1 MANLSKEQALKL
13 IKEPQN
19 QREINRARTK
29 RVRHKLH
36 TEPETESLTFG
47 DSHTR
52 FLSWVKGLLVA
63 EDNFQRFSQLYRPPL
78 ITNELTEAIFSEF
91 EKVFEAKNA
100 FERFEFTDSELEND
114 FSEYRKR
121 IGDFNFWETQ
131 GFETFKNSI
140 DNILVVDL
148 PALQQDANGNFI
160 QTSER
165 PEPYYFLLDIDN
177 LIDIDNKKIEGRNA
191 VSGKQ
196 FYYFRTE
203 YIIFHGENNTIF
215 VFDDTYYRRYSKGDG
230 SVDPIL
236 DFEVAHNLGF
246 TPARSFWT
254 TPLNST
260 SKIQKRSPI
269 TNSISELDWYLF
281 FSISQKYLELY
292 APYPIYAIYK
302 SKCNFKEITGAKRQC
317 VDGFLQ
323 GNGEFFAGA
332 ERQKC
337 PQCASKIRVGPGN
350 VMLID
355 VPKEKSD
362 DFDLMA
368 NPMKVIPAETTSL
381 NYVKQAVLDKRNE
394 IFSNCVGRGK
404 DAENDQAVNEL
415 QIKSGFESRGSVL
428 IKIKRNFEI
437 IHAFALDTIA
447 RLRYGSSFLSL
458 TIDYGDEFF
467 VKDESEE
474 IAEYKEAVA
483 NGLPAYELATRRQ
496 AIYETRYK
504 NNPDLLERLKI
515 MRNLEPF
522 PDNNIAQLQEIRS
535 KTPELVPLKRMIIK
549 INFNSFIDRFEREQA
564 NILLF
569 ASAITFDLKILT
581 IQKVLEGYADEVIA
595 EGAPIAPTPGS
606 FSVGQPVTVIPGKE
620 HMLEHK
626 GMKMVIA
633 EVNGDTYAVKLPDGT
648 IHKWYTSAE
657 LQGQAPTPPMN
668 M

>member
-1 MANLSKEQALKL
+1 MANLSKDQALKL
-13 IKEPQN
+13 IKEPLN

-29 RVRHKLH
+29 RIRHKLH
-36 TEPETESLTFG
+36 TEPETESLALG
-47 DSHTR
+47 ESHTR

-63 EDNFQRFSQLYRPPL
+63 EDNYERFRQLYRPP
-78 ITNELTEAIFSEF
+78 ITTNELTESIFSEF

-100 FERFEFTDSELEND
+100 FEKFEFTDSELEND
-114 FSEYRKR
+114 FADYRKK
-121 IGDFNFWETQ
+121 IGDLNFWETQ

-148 PALQQDANGNFI
+148 PALQKDDAGNFI
-160 QTSER
+160 QPTER
-165 PEPYYFLLDIDN
+165 PEPYYFLLDIDC
-177 LIDIDNKKIEGRNA
+177 LIDIDNRKIEGRNA
-191 VSGKQ
+191 VTGKQ

-203 YIIFHGENNTIF
+203 YIIFHGENDAIF
-215 VFDDTYYRRYSKGDG
+215 VFDDTFYRRYSKKEG
-230 SVDPIL
+230 SSDPVL

-254 TPLNST
+254 TPLNSS

-292 APYPIYAIYK
+292 APFPIYAIYK
-302 SKCNFKEITGAKRQC
+302 SKCNYSESNGAKRKC
-317 VDGFLQ
+317 VDGYLLA
-323 GNGEFFAGA
+323 NGAPWSKDLD
-332 ERQKC
+332 KC
-337 PQCASKIRVGPGN
+337 PHCASKIRVGPGN

-355 VPKEKSD
+355 VPKEKGD

-368 NPMKVIPAETTSL
+368 NPMKVIPAETESL
-381 NYVKQAVLDKRNE
+381 TYVKQAVIDKRNE

-415 QIKSGFESRGSVL
+415 QVKSGFESRTSVL
-428 IKIKRNFEI
+428 IKAKRNFEI

-447 RLRYGSSFLSL
+447 RLRYGPSFLSL

-522 PDNNIAQLQEIRS
+522 PDNNILQLQEIRS
-535 KTPELVPLKRMIIK
+535 KAPELVPLKQMILK

-569 ASAITFDLKILT
+569 ASAITFDRKIQT
-581 IQKVLEGYADEVIA
+581 IQKILEGYADEIIKEGKVIA
-595 EGAPIAPTPGS
+595 EPP
-606 FSVGQPVTVIPGKE
+606 
-620 HMLEHK
+620 K
-626 GMKMVIA
+626 G
-633 EVNGDTYAVKLPDGT
+633 
-648 IHKWYTSAE
+648 
-657 LQGQAPTPPMN
+657 TPPDPKADPIPKPGAGPAPVS
-668 M
+668 